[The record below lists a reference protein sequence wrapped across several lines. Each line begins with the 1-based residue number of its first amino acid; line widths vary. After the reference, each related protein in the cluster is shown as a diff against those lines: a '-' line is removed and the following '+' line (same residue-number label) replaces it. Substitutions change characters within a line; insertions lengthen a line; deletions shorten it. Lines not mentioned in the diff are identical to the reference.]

1 MCAPPHA
8 QEALRVHKGA
18 MHHSGAL
25 CLARVSTAGRT
36 HARDWPK
43 KHYCAK
49 VTVRCERDAL
59 AGKSR
64 RSFESIADLGRAPT
78 KAAVCGRAPL
88 AERCD
93 VDSNALALPTV
104 ALFHGSLNATTVWF
118 SPSREAFLPRG
129 RDGQTAVHRLPA
141 CRECSTGRM
150 KGTAVQPVTYERSS
164 GAMRPSPALHAHKS

>member
-8 QEALRVHKGA
+8 QEALRVHKDA
-18 MHHSGAL
+18 IHHSD
-25 CLARVSTAGRT
+25 ARYAAHVSTAGRT
-36 HARDWPK
+36 QARDGPK

-78 KAAVCGRAPL
+78 AAVCGRAP

-93 VDSNALALPTV
+93 VDSNALALSTV
-104 ALFHGSLNATTVWF
+104 AL
-118 SPSREAFLPRG
+118 
-129 RDGQTAVHRLPA
+129 TAA
-141 CRECSTGRM
+141 
-150 KGTAVQPVTYERSS
+150 
-164 GAMRPSPALHAHKS
+164 

>member
-64 RSFESIADLGRAPT
+64 RSFESIADLGRAPA
-78 KAAVCGRAPL
+78 KAAVCGRAP

-93 VDSNALALPTV
+93 VDSNALALSTV
-104 ALFHGSLNATTVWF
+104 ALFHGSLTR
-118 SPSREAFLPRG
+118 PQYGPAFAYTKPRG
-129 RDGQTAVHRLPA
+129 
-141 CRECSTGRM
+141 
-150 KGTAVQPVTYERSS
+150 
-164 GAMRPSPALHAHKS
+164 